1 MTAAGALDLE
11 IVAEQE
17 YFDRAAV
24 ERERRRGV
32 VPDIPG
38 VAVNKGAA
46 ERSSRYSRA
55 RLEEMAE
62 PTEQVAFGRLDMDE
76 EETFYIGHD
85 LIRDSGGE
93 VLVVSWKTKVAAPYY
108 KATAA
113 DPRNV
118 RRKRTFRCDGN
129 AIQDFSDVVLAAIR
143 PTSAVV
149 GGAPAHPELGDA
161 LLAELRTARTGEL
174 RSIVATIQAAQYEV
188 IEAPLRQLS
197 VIQGGPG
204 TGKTAVALHRVSWLL
219 FNHGEELKPD
229 SVLVVGPNRTFVRY
243 IGALLPGLG
252 DRVAHRSIDELRP
265 DARVPLRIRG
275 EEPDHVAAIKGDARM
290 AKLLARALS
299 LGLKIPPA
307 SRPWVVQS
315 GKETFSLDG
324 TEVAAA
330 ARQAWDAGGTYN
342 QRRMRLRTW
351 FQSTALNKRA
361 AQLRWPKPNAAATLT
376 DKIIAPAS
384 PASLVQWVLGAGDRI
399 EPIRKELFTEKEA
412 AALYR
417 KPQAADKEQWTS
429 ADIPLLDEADA
440 IINGMPLRYQHI
452 VVDEAQDLSPMQLR
466 ALARRSNGSMTVVG
480 DIAQSTGLW
489 ARDDWDDLLQH
500 LPQNLPTARYTLRY
514 GYRVPRQVHELAVH
528 RAPEMA
534 PGIEP
539 PQPVR
544 DGDEDPH
551 IWQVKEALAVQ
562 QVVVQVRRHRDDGLS
577 VGVICSGSRRPA
589 VEAALIGANIGWS
602 DADRGELGLPVTVVS
617 PEGSKGLEFD
627 AVVVLDPAAIALGSE
642 RGDRL
647 LYIALTRTTQ
657 RLDVV
662 DIEPEAVNSP
672 EPGYPA
678 VPHQAAP
685 QQNKLSV
692 PAAPAGGSVSA
703 EAMDL
708 QQRVVALI
716 TGDVV
721 ERIKATAPAHLWPA
735 VLEAT
740 ASALSSAG
748 MAGDRQA
755 QGTDPTTVSREKP
768 LQE

>member
-1 MTAAGALDLE
+1 MAQGRELE
-11 IVAEQE
+11 IAAEQE

-32 VPDIPG
+32 VPDVPG
-38 VAVNKGAA
+38 AAVNKGAA
-46 ERSSRYSRA
+46 ERSIRYA
-55 RLEEMAE
+55 NGRLEEMAD
-62 PTEQVAFGRLDMDE
+62 PTEQVAFGRLDMTEDD
-76 EETFYIGHD
+76 ETFYIGHD
-85 LIRDSGGE
+85 LIRDSAGE
-93 VLVVSWKTKVAAPYY
+93 VLVVSWKTRVAAPYY

-113 DPRNV
+113 DPLGV
-118 RRKRTFRCDGN
+118 RRKRTYQCDGN
-129 AIQDFSDVVLAAIR
+129 TIQDLSDTILAALL
-143 PTSAVV
+143 P
-149 GGAPAHPELGDA
+149 APKGTPQRPELTDA
-161 LLAELRTARTGEL
+161 LLAEIRAARTGEL

-219 FNHGEELKPD
+219 FNHEELKPD

-252 DRVAHRSIDELRP
+252 DRVNHRSIDDLRP
-265 DARVPLRIRG
+265 DARVPLRVRG
-275 EEPDHVAAIKGDARM
+275 RESDEVAALKGDARM

-299 LGLKIPPA
+299 MGLRPP
-307 SRPWVVQS
+307 SSSKPWIVRSDQ
-315 GKETFSLDG
+315 ETFSLDG
-324 TEVAAA
+324 AEIAAA
-330 ARQAWDAGGTYN
+330 VRNAWEAGGTYN
-342 QRRMRLRTW
+342 QRRMRLRVW
-351 FQSTALNKRA
+351 FENTALLKRDA
-361 AQLRWPKPNAAATLT
+361 GVRWPKPAAAPSMT
-376 DKIIAPAS
+376 DRLIAPAS
-384 PASLVQWVLGAGDRI
+384 PASLVQWVLGAGDRLD
-399 EPIRKELFTEKEA
+399 PIRGDLLTGKEA
-412 AALYR
+412 ALLFR
-417 KPQAADKEQWTS
+417 KSQTVDQEQWTA

-489 ARDDWDDLLQH
+489 ARDDWGDLLQH
-500 LPQNLPTARYTLRY
+500 LPQQLPVNRYTLRY

-534 PGIEP
+534 PGIDP

-551 IWQVKEALAVQ
+551 IWEITERNAAQHAVSQVL
-562 QVVVQVRRHRDDGLS
+562 RHRGDGLS
-577 VGVICSGSRRPA
+577 VGVICPAERRSA
-589 VEAALIGANIGWS
+589 VESELIGANIGWS

-627 AVVVLDPAAIALGSE
+627 AVVVLDPAAIALSSP

-657 RLDVV
+657 RLDVIDV
-662 DIEPEAVNSP
+662 VP
-672 EPGYPA
+672 EPAPLPELPRQPTPA
-678 VPHQAAP
+678 
-685 QQNKLSV
+685 
-692 PAAPAGGSVSA
+692 
-703 EAMDL
+703 EMDL
-708 QQRVVALI
+708 QQRVVALV

-721 ERIKATAPAHLWPA
+721 DRIRAAAPPHLWDA
-735 VLEAT
+735 VLAAAAEA
-740 ASALSSAG
+740 LQGAG
-748 MAGDRQA
+748 VPGSDD
-755 QGTDPTTVSREKP
+755 G
-768 LQE
+768 

>member
-1 MTAAGALDLE
+1 MAAAGVLDLE

-24 ERERRRGV
+24 ERERRRGAV
-32 VPDIPG
+32 SDTWG

-46 ERSSRYSRA
+46 ERLSRYSVA
-55 RLEEMAE
+55 RLEGMAD

-85 LIRDSGGE
+85 LIRDAGGA

-108 KATAA
+108 QATTA
-113 DPRNV
+113 DPRSV
-118 RRKRTFRCDGN
+118 QRKRTFQCDGN
-129 AIQDFSDVVLAAIR
+129 TIQNFSDVILAAIC
-143 PTSAVV
+143 PAPVAVD
-149 GGAPAHPELGDA
+149 GAPAHPELSDA

-219 FNHGEELKPD
+219 FNHGDELKPD

-252 DRVAHRSIDELRP
+252 DRVLHRSIDELRP

-275 EEPDHVAAIKGDARM
+275 QEADGVAAIKGDARM

-299 LGLKIPPA
+299 LGLRIPSA
-307 SRPWVVQS
+307 AQPWVVQA

-324 TEVAAA
+324 AEVADA
-330 ARQAWDAGGTYN
+330 ARRAWDAGGTYN

-351 FQSTALNKRA
+351 FQSTALTKRA
-361 AQLRWPKPNAAATLT
+361 AGIRWPKPNAAASLT
-376 DKIIAPAS
+376 DRIIAPAS
-384 PASLVQWVLGAGDRI
+384 PASLVQWVLGAGERI
-399 EPIRKELFTEKEA
+399 EPIRNELLTETEA

-417 KPQAADKEQWTS
+417 KPQAADKERWTA

-440 IINGMPLRYQHI
+440 IINGTPMRYQHI

-489 ARDDWDDLLQH
+489 ARDDWEDLLQH
-500 LPQNLPTARYTLRY
+500 LPQELPVARYTLRY
-514 GYRVPRQVHELAVH
+514 SYRVPRQVHELAIQ
-528 RAPEMA
+528 RAPETA
-534 PGIEP
+534 PGVEP

-551 IWQVKEALAVQ
+551 IWQVMEADAARQIVTR
-562 QVVVQVRRHRDDGLS
+562 VRRHRDDGLS
-577 VGVICSGSRRPA
+577 VGVICSGNQRSA
-589 VEAALIGANIGWS
+589 VETALIGANIGWS

-662 DIEPEAVNSP
+662 DIEPEPAKP
-672 EPGYPA
+672 LEPVEPPVPQQSKLPVSA
-678 VPHQAAP
+678 VP
-685 QQNKLSV
+685 
-692 PAAPAGGSVSA
+692 AGSPISA

-716 TGDVV
+716 TDDVV

-740 ASALSSAG
+740 TAALSSAG
-748 MAGDRQA
+748 RTGRTGRTGEHQV
-755 QGTDPTTVSREKP
+755 QGTPG
-768 LQE
+768 